1 MILEPYGLRQR
12 SVIMGYYY
20 PERAKQRSVWLYN
33 RILRITLSRRRA
45 LGRQAHK
52 QKFLIPTYFISL
64 MSLKQAWS
72 SPNRKVLCGLTVCT
86 TLRSWLVLLRSPKFL
101 AGLLGKLFGPQ
112 RNKAC
117 LLCAHVVRESRG
129 EILVCCPKP
138 DCVGQFCQKC
148 FSDLDNLCT
157 VCLEPVQYGDIS
169 DVSIE
174 KESSDEDDLH
184 TPSRLDPELGL
195 EEGDPLNYEYQ
206 EDYQNDSNEGKPPLA
221 QVYSNTGLLTV
232 RPTLS
237 STQIFNEPLPDD
249 FEVRRTWTLELLE
262 SEVH

>member
-33 RILRITLSRRRA
+33 R
-45 LGRQAHK
+45 
-52 QKFLIPTYFISL
+52 
-64 MSLKQAWS
+64 
-72 SPNRKVLCGLTVCT
+72 V
-86 TLRSWLVLLRSPKFL
+86 LRSPAFL
-101 AGLLGKLFGPQ
+101 ASLLGKLFGSQ

-117 LLCAHVVRESRG
+117 LLCAHVVREGRG

-138 DCVGQFCQKC
+138 DCAGQFCQKC

-174 KESSDEDDLH
+174 QYVLPRESSDEDDLR
-184 TPSRLDPELGL
+184 TRSRLDPELGF
-195 EEGDPLNYEYQ
+195 EEGDPLNYDYQ
-206 EDYQNDSNEGKPPLA
+206 EDYQNDSNEGKPPLP
-221 QVYSNTGLLTV
+221 QVSSNTGLLTV
-232 RPTLS
+232 RPMLS

-249 FEVRRTWTLELLE
+249 FEVRRTRTLELLE
-262 SEVH
+262 SERRSQTLKTMHRPHKLPPRSVLSHLPTIHLYAQLLEISSYTLPPSSSGSPQRPSSAR